1 MTIEEIMARRDELNQ
16 KLHVALASMQKTD
29 EVILLREAIKENQ
42 RQCPHFSA
50 EYNFAVVDNIC
61 PYCGGKLV

>member
-42 RQCPHFSA
+42 RQCHIS
-50 EYNFAVVDNIC
+50 VLSII
-61 PYCGGKLV
+61 LQ